1 MYQKIDNSL
10 LLCIIFIKFMFKTL
24 SLILILL
31 IYSPVRASQP
41 SEEQLVSKF
50 EHIIAPPKNIND
62 VIRLLDSSKPDL
74 EKVKKLFGDLTKLYY
89 LYINF

>member
-74 EKVKKLFGDLTKLYY
+74 EKVKRSEEHTSELQSH
-89 LYINF
+89 